1 MLLFSAV
8 DYYLRGYLITFLNE
22 TDLIE
27 TLLFGTRL
35 TMLTPFLFV
44 TFAYMFIYIKLSF
57 Y

>member
-22 TDLIE
+22 TDMIE

-35 TMLTPFLFV
+35 TMLTPFLFI
-44 TFAYMFIYIKLSF
+44 TFAYMFIYIKLTF